1 LALACNNIR
10 ALLWAWSPGRPT
22 ASKEGRIEP
31 QPFTTSVGRTANYY
45 ATASDTYIPG
55 SFKLYHF
62 TTRCTK
68 YRERCPTY
76 RTSVSPNHAGK
87 PIYFRVQ
94 KYYSGAWHAVRYFS
108 RSLNSTS
115 SRKVAFAYSSQS
127 IRNVPFR
134 VRAEFKGDADHLA
147 NMASWSY
154 YKVTR

>member
-1 LALACNNIR
+1 MRGAL
-10 ALLWAWSPGRPT
+10 
-22 ASKEGRIEP
+22 
-31 QPFTTSVGRTANYY
+31 ANYY